1 MYQEAQGGMETRSI
15 DRDFAWLF
23 ISFQYQQ
30 NHEKW
35 DEDLDNNEV
44 EHVLPQYAKIILQTK
59 DLEEHAF
66 TTESTYQTKRKHRVE
81 HNIPPIMTTGTEVQ
95 KVDQVNVL

>member
-1 MYQEAQGGMETRSI
+1 METRSI

-44 EHVLPQYAKIILQTK
+44 EHVLPQYAKIIL
-59 DLEEHAF
+59 
-66 TTESTYQTKRKHRVE
+66 
-81 HNIPPIMTTGTEVQ
+81 
-95 KVDQVNVL
+95 